1 MAEPC
6 HVCVY
11 KRLVSL
17 LAATAKAFVSEEVSA
32 GCRRGNQILLG
43 SCTFRDGTLVRRT
56 GSRSNVTRK
65 TQITRMCADWRGFYT
80 ETIHILTTKD
90 LLPSISLS
98 HTHTQPPPLQPLPPQ
113 TITSSLSFRLTGQ
126 KSIWNKFDIWDGGR
140 GQQPQLHST
149 TTVPRLN
156 WHSFKFS
163 NGTLQSPALIRTDVK
178 YIHSLITRIIPG
190 CSLIVQLDHASVQSA

>member
-1 MAEPC
+1 MPYTRA

-17 LAATAKAFVSEEVSA
+17 LAAAAKAFVSEGLVPGVGEVIRS
-32 GCRRGNQILLG
+32 CSDLLLG

-126 KSIWNKFDIWDGGR
+126 KSIWNKFDI
-140 GQQPQLHST
+140 
-149 TTVPRLN
+149 
-156 WHSFKFS
+156 
-163 NGTLQSPALIRTDVK
+163 
-178 YIHSLITRIIPG
+178 
-190 CSLIVQLDHASVQSA
+190 